1 MTVFPIPTCNI
12 YCSLLI
18 MVSHVTT
25 NYQRQL
31 QDLSNTYCLS
41 INPINLTD
49 LDKLTHASSTGQNF
63 TSLFLDIN

>member
-1 MTVFPIPTCNI
+1 
-12 YCSLLI
+12 

-49 LDKLTHASSTGQNF
+49 LDKLTHASSTGPDKILHLCF
-63 TSLFLDIN
+63 SALINCYHL

>member
-1 MTVFPIPTCNI
+1 
-12 YCSLLI
+12 

-49 LDKLTHASSTGQNF
+49 LDKLTHASSRGQNF
-63 TSLFLDIN
+63 TSLFLGIN